1 MVRVSERVSESDEFT
16 GCFWMKDLP
25 AAAVTGA
32 QSPRIKYLQNEDKE
46 EISEIP
52 SHSGPVVIPD
62 K

>member
-32 QSPRIKYLQNEDKE
+32 QSTEDK
-46 EISEIP
+46 ISSERRQERNFRNP
-52 SHSGPVVIPD
+52 QSFWTGRD
-62 K
+62 T